1 MNFLIGDINN
11 ILNFIGNRRFKFFYQ
26 SGFNTIIIM
35 KLNYSNQVCVP
46 NGFSGTRL
54 INWKTR
60 PLPWTSPRIIWESP
74 RYPACPIFAIF
85 YTGISK
91 IPSEI
96 LTSYSFASKI
106 YIHFFMT
113 ACAWFCVTRFVS
125 GLGGL
130 EWWLVTQCSR
140 GYGPRREIFECA
152 QGVLFSHL
160 THFNF
165 EIQKIPLLM

>member
-85 YTGISK
+85 YTGILK

-106 YIHFFMT
+106 YIHFS
-113 ACAWFCVTRFVS
+113 WLRVPDFVWL
-125 GLGGL
+125 GLCPDWEDWNDDSL
-130 EWWLVTQCSR
+130 RNAAEAMDLAEKYLSVPKVCFF
-140 GYGPRREIFECA
+140 PI
-152 QGVLFSHL
+152 
-160 THFNF
+160 
-165 EIQKIPLLM
+165 